1 VKKLKY
7 NIRAAIIRFLLK
19 GCRLL
24 KGHCYCKNEFY
35 YDTIKLKIKDL
46 NHSYT
51 SKQGMKKFSM
61 KELIENNIWAPN
73 KVDSWEELIEDI
85 KVNGIK
91 VNPKVIEVNTKD
103 YKYEIYDGNHRIK
116 VLGYLYGV
124 EHEVTVD
131 LYKNHKKYIP
141 YYATM
146 GIIDEIEYKKIL
158 DLQLNKQSKNK
169 IYEA

>member
-1 VKKLKY
+1 MHHP
-7 NIRAAIIRFLLK
+7 I
-19 GCRLL
+19 
-24 KGHCYCKNEFY
+24 
-35 YDTIKLKIKDL
+35 
-46 NHSYT
+46 
-51 SKQGMKKFSM
+51 
-61 KELIENNIWAPN
+61 
-73 KVDSWEELIEDI
+73 
-85 KVNGIK
+85 
-91 VNPKVIEVNTKD
+91 TKD

-116 VLGYLYGV
+116 ILGYLYGV